1 MLGLDAQSREHKKLK
16 IMAGIQNYGAF
27 VVAFIVLMLIP
38 GPGNLAL
45 ISSAAQGKLRG
56 GLASVLGLLLGDQV
70 LFWLAVTG
78 VASLMAANPRMLVI
92 IQWAGAV
99 YLAWLGCKMLLAK
112 LGQEAALEIR
122 PGAYFKQTMMI
133 TLLNP
138 KSILFFIA
146 FLPQFMSRD
155 LVVTNPSAWLAFGL
169 LAATIFAL
177 GFIYCFGV
185 VLVTHFTAQSL
196 KSARRF
202 SKAKLVLWLN
212 RLAGLVLLGF
222 SLKLALGQ

>member
-1 MLGLDAQSREHKKLK
+1 MV
-16 IMAGIQNYGAF
+16 GIQSYGAF

-56 GLASVLGLLLGDQV
+56 GLASVLGLLIGDQV

-78 VASLMAANPRMLVI
+78 VASLMAANPRALVM
-92 IQWAGAV
+92 IQWVGAA

-169 LAATIFAL
+169 LAGTIFAL

-196 KSARRF
+196 KTTGRF
-202 SKAKLVLWLN
+202 SKAKLALWLN
-212 RLAGLVLLGF
+212 RLAGLILLGF

>member
-1 MLGLDAQSREHKKLK
+1 MV
-16 IMAGIQNYGAF
+16 GIQNYGAF

-45 ISSAAQGKLRG
+45 IGSAAQGGLRA

-78 VASLMAANPRMLVI
+78 VASLMAANPRALVM
-92 IQWAGAV
+92 IQWAGAA
-99 YLAWLGCKMLLAK
+99 YLAWLGGKMLLAK

-146 FLPQFMSRD
+146 FLPQFISSD
-155 LVVTNPSAWLAFGL
+155 LVVTNSAAWLAFGL
-169 LAATIFAL
+169 LAVTIFAL

-196 KSARRF
+196 KTTGRF
-202 SKAKLVLWLN
+202 SKAKLALWLN
-212 RLAGLVLLGF
+212 RLAGLILLGF

>member
-1 MLGLDAQSREHKKLK
+1 MF
-16 IMAGIQNYGAF
+16 GIQNYSAF

-45 ISSAAQGKLRG
+45 ISSAAQGALRG

-78 VASLMAANPRMLVI
+78 VASLMAANPKALLV

-99 YLAWLGCKMLLAK
+99 YLAWLGAKMVMAK
-112 LGQEAALEIR
+112 SGQQAALQIKR
-122 PGAYFKQTMMI
+122 GAYFRQTMLI

-146 FLPQFMSRD
+146 FLPQFMSAQM
-155 LVVTNPSAWLAFGL
+155 VVTNPAAWLGFAL
-169 LAATIFAL
+169 LAVTIFVL

-185 VLVTHFTAQSL
+185 VLVTHYAAQSL
-196 KSARRF
+196 VRLQQQRAFDLS
-202 SKAKLVLWLN
+202 VWLN
-212 RLAGLVLLGF
+212 RFAGLVLIGF
-222 SLKLALGQ
+222 SLKLAIGR

>member
-1 MLGLDAQSREHKKLK
+1 MDAQGGVMWFSVVPD
-16 IMAGIQNYGAF
+16 IQNYGAF

-45 ISSAAQGKLRG
+45 IGSAAKGGLRG
-56 GLASVLGLLLGDQV
+56 GLASVLGLLVGDQV

-78 VASLMAANPRMLVI
+78 VASLMAANPKALI
-92 IQWAGAV
+92 AIQWAGAL

-112 LGQEAALEIR
+112 LGQQAALEIKT
-122 PGAYFKQTMMI
+122 GAYFQQTLMI

-138 KSILFFIA
+138 KSILFFVA
-146 FLPQFMSRD
+146 FLPQFLSRD
-155 LVVTNPSAWLAFGL
+155 LAIAHPAAWRAFGL
-169 LAATIFAL
+169 LAVTSFVL

-196 KSARRF
+196 KSARHF
-202 SKAKLVLWLN
+202 SAAQLALWLN
-212 RLAGLVLLGF
+212 RLAGLILLGF
-222 SLKLALGQ
+222 SLKMVLG

>member
-1 MLGLDAQSREHKKLK
+1 MS
-16 IMAGIQNYGAF
+16 GIQNYGAY

-45 ISSAAQGKLRG
+45 IGSAAKGGLRG
-56 GLASVLGLLLGDQV
+56 GLASVLGLLLGDQI

-78 VASLMAANPRMLVI
+78 VASIMAANPKALI
-92 IQWAGAV
+92 AIQWTGAL

-112 LGQEAALEIR
+112 LGQQAALEMR
-122 PGAYFKQTMMI
+122 VGVDFRQTLTI

-146 FLPQFMSRD
+146 FLPQFLDAD
-155 LVVTNPSAWLAFGL
+155 LVVASTSAWRAFGL
-169 LAATIFAL
+169 LAVTSFVL

-196 KSARRF
+196 RSVRRF
-202 SKAKLVLWLN
+202 SAAYLALWLN
-212 RLAGLVLLGF
+212 RLAGLILLGF
-222 SLKLALGQ
+222 SLKLVLG

>member
-1 MLGLDAQSREHKKLK
+1 MP
-16 IMAGIQNYGAF
+16 GIQNYSTF

-45 ISSAAQGKLRG
+45 IGSAAKGGLSG
-56 GLASVLGLLLGDQV
+56 GLASVLGLLLGDQI

-78 VASLMAANPRMLVI
+78 VASIMAANPKALI
-92 IQWAGAV
+92 AIQWTGAL

-112 LGQEAALEIR
+112 LGQQAALEMR
-122 PGAYFKQTMMI
+122 AGVYFRQTLTI

-146 FLPQFMSRD
+146 FLPQFLDAD
-155 LVVTNPSAWLAFGL
+155 LVVASTSAWRAFGL
-169 LAATIFAL
+169 LAVTSFVL

-196 KSARRF
+196 RSARRI
-202 SKAKLVLWLN
+202 SAAHLALWLN
-212 RLAGLVLLGF
+212 RLAGFILLGF
-222 SLKLALGQ
+222 SLKLVLG

>member
-1 MLGLDAQSREHKKLK
+1 MV
-16 IMAGIQNYGAF
+16 GIQNYGAF

-45 ISSAAQGKLRG
+45 ISSAVQGGLRG

-78 VASLMAANPRMLVI
+78 VASLMAANPRALVM
-92 IQWAGAV
+92 IQWAGAA

-146 FLPQFMSRD
+146 FLPQFISRD

-169 LAATIFAL
+169 LAVTIFVL

-196 KSARRF
+196 KATGRF
-202 SKAKLVLWLN
+202 SKANLALWLN
-212 RLAGLVLLGF
+212 RLAGLILLGF
-222 SLKLALGQ
+222 SLKLAFSK

>member
-1 MLGLDAQSREHKKLK
+1 MV
-16 IMAGIQNYGAF
+16 AGVQNYGAF

-45 ISSAAQGKLRG
+45 ISSAAQGGLRG

-78 VASLMAANPRMLVI
+78 VASLMAANPRALVM

-99 YLAWLGCKMLLAK
+99 YLAWLGGKMLLAK

-146 FLPQFMSRD
+146 FLPQFMSHD

-169 LAATIFAL
+169 LAVTIFVL

-196 KSARRF
+196 KSAGRF
-202 SKAKLVLWLN
+202 SKAKLALWLN
-212 RLAGLVLLGF
+212 RLAGLILLGF
-222 SLKLALGQ
+222 SAKLAFGK

>member
-1 MLGLDAQSREHKKLK
+1 MH
-16 IMAGIQNYGAF
+16 GIQNYGAF

-45 ISSAAQGKLRG
+45 IGSAAKGGLRG

-78 VASLMAANPRMLVI
+78 VASIMAANPKALI
-92 IQWAGAV
+92 AIQWAGAL

-112 LGQEAALEIR
+112 LGEQAALEMR
-122 PGAYFKQTMMI
+122 AGAYFQQTLMI

-146 FLPQFMSRD
+146 FLPQFLSAD
-155 LVVTNPSAWLAFGL
+155 LVVTNPAAWQAFGL
-169 LAATIFAL
+169 LAVTSCVL

-196 KSARRF
+196 KKARRF
-202 SKAKLVLWLN
+202 NAAQLALWLN
-212 RLAGLVLLGF
+212 RLAGFILLGF
-222 SLKLALGQ
+222 SLRLVLG